1 MITQFFYLGNVS
13 RALKT
18 KIYTFTQFYYGI
30 VKKYQKPK
38 EYKKQKLDD
47 FSLGL
52 SKSMKKKQNLHDF
65 TLGLSKRDFTLGLYI
80 STDDKLDVPS
90 SPPIT

>member
-38 EYKKQKLDD
+38 EYKKNKNWMTFPWDCQ
-47 FSLGL
+47 
-52 SKSMKKKQNLHDF
+52 
-65 TLGLSKRDFTLGLYI
+65 R
-80 STDDKLDVPS
+80 V
-90 SPPIT
+90 